1 MKHTPKET
9 HHTVETF
16 IEAFKNELKIEHIKK
31 KFPKNNLTKN
41 EIEAL
46 KELSIRDDIII
57 TKTDK
62 GRVAVIIDV
71 QHYINAANRQRNSKS
86 PNRIE
91 EKKSQQCNQ
100 GTKICKITR
109 RKDSDKAGSLKSKN
123 TGVLYVSKNTKTRK
137 PRTMMIS
144 SVNCH
149 MALYISI
156 RRSPS
161 TTSSQKI
168 KVLR

>member
-46 KELSIRDDIII
+46 KELSLRDDIII

-62 GRVAVIIDV
+62 GRVVVIIDV
-71 QHYINAANRQRNSKS
+71 KYYINAANRQRNSKS

-91 EKKSQQCNQ
+91 EKKSQQCSQ
-100 GTKICKITR
+100 RTKICKITR

-123 TGVLYVSKNTKTRK
+123 TDVLYVSKIQK
-137 PRTMMIS
+137 PENPGR
-144 SVNCH
+144 
-149 MALYISI
+149 
-156 RRSPS
+156 
-161 TTSSQKI
+161 
-168 KVLR
+168 